1 MFFGYKIM
9 GADTFWGIR
18 LNLTVGKYGEQ
29 VSQADEYSAALK
41 TAAGE
46 QSPMSFIDTFANMLS
61 RNLPAGLDKELL
73 SSTMNQWK
81 NFWMFPSIMAGIVLV
96 IFALTFWDKMKP
108 SASDAQDAD
117 AENLG

>member
-9 GADTFWGIR
+9 AAGSFLGIP

-29 VSQADEYSAALK
+29 VTKAQEYTEALK
-41 TAAGE
+41 NAAGE
-46 QSPMSFIDTFANMLS
+46 QAPMSFIDTFANMLS
-61 RNLPAGLDKELL
+61 RTLPAGLDKELL
-73 SSTMNQWK
+73 SSTMDQWK

-108 SASDAQDAD
+108 SAEETQNAD
-117 AENLG
+117 AENLF